1 MGDAVRDDGR
11 QNRLRLWQ
19 TGLPHGHRPAHR
31 TQGGNRKHFRLQLS
45 RKISD
50 HSSGAVSC
58 TPPNPRLQVLSMSKE
73 EFSEFKEN
81 EGWEEDEEEDEDEV
95 SRAFSYDGLPEL
107 KPSWKWLVHE
117 AARLTLQS
125 YGDEGVEPMEE
136 GEEAAPNRRHLN
148 ALRVRH
154 GQKSILSTLMK
165 VTEKS

>member
-1 MGDAVRDDGR
+1 MLCEMMGDKTAFVFGKQGCLTDTDLHTALKVGTANTSVSNFPGKFRI
-11 QNRLRLWQ
+11 
-19 TGLPHGHRPAHR
+19 
-31 TQGGNRKHFRLQLS
+31 TQVAPS
-45 RKISD
+45 R
-50 HSSGAVSC
+50 VPPP
-58 TPPNPRLQVLSMSKE
+58 TPPRPQVLSMSKE

-125 YGDEGVEPMEE
+125 YGDEGAEPMEE

-148 ALRVRH
+148 ASRVRH